1 MQMAKKNKPSKLGD
15 ILKNLN
21 KQTIK
26 DAAEKERQKS
36 YDIREIFQQME
47 IDLISSMHRAFY
59 FHKREEAKEGF
70 SWEQW
75 QLSKLRAI
83 EEYRKRNRSIV
94 DSYSKPI
101 QKTIDE
107 QLKGS
112 FRKGENRFVSFSRRL
127 LERVKK
133 FFGLK
138 EDIKLD
144 AELGLPNDIAQRRM
158 TVSYID
164 KVLGRE
170 RKPPADNDFFGV
182 NEKKLEAL
190 QKVVEQDLQKA
201 QYSVLR
207 KMDDVYRQTI
217 YKSQVYM
224 QGGIKTLDNA
234 IDMATKDFLDKGI
247 NSITYKDG
255 KKVNIASYAE
265 MCLRTASQRAT
276 FLGEAKKRD
285 EWGIYLIVVSAHA
298 NTCKMCMPWQG
309 KVLIDD
315 VFSHP
320 SKEFIETNE
329 QYALLSEAV
338 KAGLLHPNCRHS
350 LITYFPGVTQIPAI
364 PDGEKAVELYE
375 IEQEQRSLERQ
386 LRKWKR
392 VEAGSVYAM
401 NVNDATKKI
410 KLLEGSLK
418 DLLDKNKQLR
428 RAPERENNKVPVN
441 TIENNGLLNGNKQL
455 SISDE
460 TVKHANEGDF
470 TNPKNPKKIR
480 PGEIKLKGGGHGE
493 NGIKLLKEKG
503 IEYNIVKEYGNG
515 VRVGNIPKHKQKVK
529 QTGTSQAWFP
539 SNWSS
544 KDISNA
550 AQYVANLQV
559 NSNYIIEKKYIDG
572 QVSAIFK
579 FANYKGVTV
588 GVCYEVNK
596 GEITTIFPDENQ
608 RMLGGNN
615 ID

>member
-1 MQMAKKNKPSKLGD
+1 MAKKNKPSKLGD
-15 ILKNLN
+15 VLKNIN

-26 DAAEKERQKS
+26 DASEKERQKS

-47 IDLISSMHRAFY
+47 LDLITSMRKAFY

-83 EEYRKRNRSIV
+83 EEYRKRNRGIV

-101 QKTIDE
+101 QKAINE
-107 QLKGS
+107 ELKGN
-112 FRKGENRFVSFSRRL
+112 FRKGENRFVAFSKRL
-127 LERVKK
+127 LERVKR
-133 FFGLK
+133 FFGIK

-144 AELGLPNDIAQRRM
+144 AELGLPNDIAQDQM
-158 TVSYID
+158 TVRYID

-190 QKVVEQDLQKA
+190 QKVVEQDIQKS

-217 YKSQVYM
+217 YRSQVYM
-224 QGGIKTLDNA
+224 QGGFKSLDN
-234 IDMATKDFLDKGI
+234 IDMATKDFLDKGL
-247 NSITYKDG
+247 NSIIYKDG

-285 EWGIYLIVVSAHA
+285 EWGIYLVVVSAHA

-320 SKEFIETNE
+320 SKEFIEANG
-329 QYALLSEAV
+329 QYALLSEAI

-350 LITYFPGVTQIPAI
+350 LITYFPGVTQIPTI
-364 PDGEKAVELYE
+364 PDGDKAVELYE

-392 VEAGSVYAM
+392 VEAGSVDAK
-401 NVNDATKKI
+401 NVNYAAKKI
-410 KLLEGSLK
+410 KLLEGKLK
-418 DLLDKNKQLR
+418 ELLDKNRQLR
-428 RAPERENNKVPVN
+428 RAPEREVDR
-441 TIENNGLLNGNKQL
+441 TIIENTDRSDIL
-455 SISDE
+455 SNRKWLKASFSTQKKFD
-460 TVKHANEGDF
+460 KH
-470 TNPKNPKKIR
+470 I
-480 PGEIKLKGGGHGE
+480 
-493 NGIKLLKEKG
+493 EKHLH
-503 IEYNIVKEYGNG
+503 EYGNITAEEYL
-515 VRVGNIPKHKQKVK
+515 NISRDLLAAPL
-529 QTGTSQAWFP
+529 
-539 SNWSS
+539 S
-544 KDISNA
+544 KD
-550 AQYVANLQV
+550 V
-559 NSNYIIEKKYIDG
+559 EG
-572 QVSAIFK
+572 FVSKEGFIFK
-579 FANYKGVTV
+579 YRNSTNDFAIGRLDGKISTLYKPKEG
-588 GVCYEVNK
+588 YEYW
-596 GEITTIFPDENQ
+596 
-608 RMLGGNN
+608 LGQ
-615 ID
+615 IRDYKE

>member
-1 MQMAKKNKPSKLGD
+1 MAKKNKPSKLGD
-15 ILKNLN
+15 ILKNVN

-26 DAAEKERQKS
+26 EAAEKERQKS

-47 IDLISSMHRAFY
+47 LDLISSMRKAFY
-59 FHKREEAKEGF
+59 FHKIEEDKEGF

-83 EEYRKRNRSIV
+83 EEYRKRNRGIV

-101 QKTIDE
+101 QKAIDE

-112 FRKGENRFVSFSRRL
+112 FRKGENRFVSFSKRL

-144 AELGLPNDIAQRRM
+144 AELGLPNDIAQRQM

-170 RKPPADNDFFGV
+170 RKPPEDNDFFGV
-182 NEKKLEAL
+182 NVKKLEAL

-217 YKSQVYM
+217 YRSQVYM
-224 QGGIKTLDNA
+224 QGGFKSLDNA
-234 IDMATKDFLDKGI
+234 IDMATKDFLDKGL
-247 NSITYKDG
+247 NSIIYKDG

-285 EWGIYLIVVSAHA
+285 EWGIYLVVVSAHA

-320 SKEFIETNE
+320 SKEFIEANG
-329 QYALLSEAV
+329 QYALLSEAI

-350 LITYFPGVTQIPAI
+350 LITYFPGVTQIPTI
-364 PDGEKAVELYE
+364 PDGDKAVELYE

-392 VEAGSVYAM
+392 VEAGSVDAK
-401 NVNDATKKI
+401 NVNDAAKKI
-410 KLLEGSLK
+410 KLLEGKLK
-418 DLLDKNKQLR
+418 ELLDKNRQLR
-428 RAPERENNKVPVN
+428 RAPEREVDR
-441 TIENNGLLNGNKQL
+441 TIIENTGRSDIL
-455 SISDE
+455 SNRKWLKASFSTQKKFD
-460 TVKHANEGDF
+460 KH
-470 TNPKNPKKIR
+470 I
-480 PGEIKLKGGGHGE
+480 
-493 NGIKLLKEKG
+493 EKHLH
-503 IEYNIVKEYGNG
+503 EYGNITAEEYL
-515 VRVGNIPKHKQKVK
+515 NISRDLLAAPL
-529 QTGTSQAWFP
+529 
-539 SNWSS
+539 S
-544 KDISNA
+544 KN
-550 AQYVANLQV
+550 V
-559 NSNYIIEKKYIDG
+559 EG
-572 QVSAIFK
+572 FVSKESFIFK
-579 FANYKGVTV
+579 YRNSTNDFAIGRLDGKISTLYKPKEG
-588 GVCYEVNK
+588 YEYW
-596 GEITTIFPDENQ
+596 
-608 RMLGGNN
+608 LGQ
-615 ID
+615 IRDYKE